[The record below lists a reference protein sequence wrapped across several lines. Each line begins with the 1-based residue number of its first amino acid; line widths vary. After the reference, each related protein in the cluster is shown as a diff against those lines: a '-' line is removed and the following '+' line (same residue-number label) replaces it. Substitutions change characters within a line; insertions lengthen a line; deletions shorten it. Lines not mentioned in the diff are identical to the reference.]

1 MTEIRTLI
9 DEIKSNRMR
18 LPEMQRAYVWKSTQV
33 RDLLD
38 SLYRKYPTGTILRW
52 ETTQKVPT
60 RDFAVSQDD
69 TKYESYYLLLDGQQR
84 LTSLK
89 AILCGEPVNVRG
101 RKRAIDIYFNLDHPD
116 KLENTKVATDD
127 DNETEFEEDDDIKI
141 TSDEEENKS
150 RLDDLNRR
158 AFVVENPLVKSQ
170 KNWISVAGVF
180 AKKIDEIDIMQRAGD
195 IKTPEGEQR
204 LKKYMV
210 RFNALKNIE
219 NYDFQVK
226 TLPAGMSYEEVT
238 EIFVRVNSAGTKLK
252 GSDLALA
259 QITAKWPTIETPEG
273 VKEGALIKFNKE
285 AENCEKHGWDIST
298 GIIVRTLVAILTA
311 QSKFKIVPSLTK
323 EDLENA
329 WPRVAKAL
337 EHTLDELK
345 NTFGLETDAT
355 LSSPYFI
362 VSLSFLYHTKNN
374 ILMED
379 EARIIKKWFLIA
391 NAKGRYS
398 RGSSETILDQ
408 DLYAIKNNNL
418 QGLLDNL
425 KMQFGRLDF
434 HTTDFENK
442 NTASG
447 IFKTMFTV
455 MRHNGALDW
464 NTPQIISMNN
474 VANRNQIEF
483 HHIFPQDFLKGKYER
498 DEINDISNQTF
509 IVKRTNVL
517 IRNDD
522 PAVYLPEVLK
532 KKGEENFKKHC
543 IPTDTTLWNIDKYP
557 EFIKKRRELL
567 TEMVNSYLKELDLIP
582 EK

>member
-1 MTEIRTLI
+1 MTELRTLI

-18 LPEMQRAYVWKSTQV
+18 LPEMQRAYIWKSTQV

-38 SLYRKYPTGTILRW
+38 SLYRNYPVGTILRW

-60 RDFAVSQDD
+60 RDFAVSQAD

-89 AILCGEPVNVRG
+89 AILCGEPVTVRG

-127 DNETEFEEDDDIKI
+127 DNETEFEEDEEVEIV
-141 TSDEEENKS
+141 SDEEENKN
-150 RLDDLNRR
+150 RLDDMNRR
-158 AFVVENPLVKSQ
+158 AFVVENPLVKNQ
-170 KNWISVAGVF
+170 NNWISVAGVF
-180 AKKIDEIDIMQRAGD
+180 SNKIGVQDIMQRAGD
-195 IKTPEGEQR
+195 ITTPEGRKR
-204 LKKYMV
+204 LDKYME
-210 RFNALKNIE
+210 RFNDLKNIE
-219 NYDFQVK
+219 RRDFQVQ
-226 TLPAGMSYEEVT
+226 TLPASKSYEEVT
-238 EIFVRVNSAGTKLK
+238 EIFVRVNQAGTKLK

-259 QITAKWPTIETPEG
+259 HITAKWPTTETS
-273 VKEGALIKFNKE
+273 EGALIKFNKE
-285 AENCEKHGWDIST
+285 AEKCEKSGWDLST
-298 GIIVRTLVAILTA
+298 GIIVRTLVAIMTA
-311 QSKFKIVPSLTK
+311 QSKFRIVPSLTK

-329 WPRVAKAL
+329 WPKVTKAL

-345 NTFGLETDAT
+345 NTFGLETNAT

-374 ILMED
+374 VLSED
-379 EARIIKKWFLIA
+379 EAKTIKKWFLIA

-398 RGSSETILDQ
+398 RGSSETYLDQ
-408 DLYAIKNNNL
+408 DLLAIKNDNL

-425 KMQFGRLDF
+425 KIQFGRLDF
-434 HTTDFENK
+434 QPIDFENK

-464 NTPQIISMNN
+464 STPQVISMNN
-474 VANRNQIEF
+474 VANRNKIEF

-498 DEINDISNQTF
+498 DDINDIANQTF
-509 IVKRTNVL
+509 IVKSTNVM
-517 IRNDD
+517 IKNDD
-522 PAVYLPEVLK
+522 PAIYLPEVLK

-543 IPTDTTLWNIDKYP
+543 IPTDQSLWHIDKYP
-557 EFIKKRRELL
+557 EFITKRRELL
-567 TEMVNSYLKELDLIP
+567 TSMLNEYLDKLDKKG
-582 EK
+582 E

>member
-1 MTEIRTLI
+1 MLF
-9 DEIKSNRMR
+9 K
-18 LPEMQRAYVWKSTQV
+18 KF
-33 RDLLD
+33 D
-38 SLYRKYPTGTILRW
+38 S
-52 ETTQKVPT
+52 
-60 RDFAVSQDD
+60 
-69 TKYESYYLLLDGQQR
+69 

-127 DNETEFEEDDDIKI
+127 DNKTEFEEDDDIKI

-170 KNWISVAGVF
+170 QNWISVAGVF
-180 AKKIDEIDIMQRAGD
+180 ANKVSVTDIMQRAGD

-204 LKKYMV
+204 LKKYMD
-210 RFNALKNIE
+210 RFTALKNIE

-259 QITAKWPTIETPEG
+259 QITAKWPTIETAEG
-273 VKEGALIKFNKE
+273 INEGALIKFNKE

-298 GIIVRTLVAILTA
+298 GIIVRTLVAILTS

-323 EDLENA
+323 EDLEGA
-329 WPRVAKAL
+329 WPKVTKAL

-362 VSLSFLYHTKNN
+362 VSLSFLYHMKNN
-374 ILMED
+374 ILTD
-379 EARIIKKWFLIA
+379 NEAKIIKKWFLIA

-464 NTPQIISMNN
+464 NTPQVLSMNN

-498 DEINDISNQTF
+498 DQINDIANQTF

-517 IRNDD
+517 IKNDD
-522 PAVYLPEVLK
+522 PAVYLPEVLV

-543 IPTDTTLWNIDKYP
+543 IPTDQSLWNISKYP
-557 EFIKKRRELL
+557 EFIAKRRQLL
-567 TEMVNSYLKELDLIP
+567 TDMVNDYLKELD
-582 EK
+582 

>member
-1 MTEIRTLI
+1 MAELRTLI

-38 SLYRKYPTGTILRW
+38 SLYRNYPVGTILRW

-60 RDFAVSQDD
+60 RDFAVSQAD

-89 AILCGEPVNVRG
+89 AILCGEPVTVRG
-101 RKRAIDIYFNLDHPD
+101 RKRAIDIYFNLDHPET
-116 KLENTKVATDD
+116 LENTKVATDD
-127 DNETEFEEDDDIKI
+127 DNVTEFEEDDEIKV
-141 TSDEEENKS
+141 TSNEEENKN
-150 RLDDLNRR
+150 RLSEMNRR
-158 AFVVENPLVKSQ
+158 AFVVENPLVKNQ
-170 KNWISVAGVF
+170 NNWISVVGVF
-180 AKKIDEIDIMQRAGD
+180 ANKIGVHDIMQRAGD
-195 IKTPEGEQR
+195 ITTEEGKKR
-204 LKKYMV
+204 LNKYME
-210 RFNALKNIE
+210 RFNDLKNIE
-219 NYDFQVK
+219 RREFQVQ
-226 TLPAGMSYEEVT
+226 TLPAAMSYEEVT
-238 EIFVRVNSAGTKLK
+238 EIFVRVNQAGTKLK

-259 QITAKWPTIETPEG
+259 HITAKWPTTETAD
-273 VKEGALIKFNKE
+273 GALVHFNKT
-285 AENCEKHGWDIST
+285 AELCEKHGWDLSI
-298 GIIVRTLVAILTA
+298 GIIVRTLVAIMTS
-311 QSKFKIVPSLTK
+311 QSKFRQVPSLTK
-323 EDLENA
+323 DELEKA
-329 WPRVAKAL
+329 WPKAKKAL

-374 ILMED
+374 ILTEK
-379 EARIIKKWFLIA
+379 EAQLIKKWFLVA

-398 RGSSETILDQ
+398 RGSSETYLDR
-408 DLYAIKNNNL
+408 DLSAIKDNNL
-418 QGLLDNL
+418 QGLLDEL
-425 KMQFGRLDF
+425 KIQFGRLDF
-434 HTTDFENK
+434 QTIDFENK

-464 NTPQIISMNN
+464 NTPQVISMNN

-498 DEINDISNQTF
+498 DEINDIANQTF

-517 IRNDD
+517 IKNED
-522 PAVYLPEVLK
+522 PAIYLPEVLE
-532 KKGEENFKKHC
+532 KKGEENFRKHC
-543 IPTDTTLWNIDKYP
+543 IPTDKRLWNIDKYP
-557 EFIKKRRELL
+557 EFIAERRKLL
-567 TEMVNSYLKELDLIP
+567 TDMINSYLKELD
-582 EK
+582 

>member
-1 MTEIRTLI
+1 MTAIRTLI
-9 DEIKSNRMR
+9 DDIKSNRMR
-18 LPEMQRAYVWKSTQV
+18 LPEMQREYVWKSTQV

-38 SLYRKYPTGTILRW
+38 SLYRRYPTGTILRW

-89 AILCGEPVNVRG
+89 VILCGEPVKVKG

-127 DNETEFEEDDDIKI
+127 DNETEFEDDDMTL

-150 RLDDLNRR
+150 RINDLNRR

-180 AKKIDEIDIMQRAGD
+180 ANKISITDIMQRAGD
-195 IKTPEGEQR
+195 IKTPEGEER
-204 LKKYMV
+204 FKKYTD
-210 RFNALKNIE
+210 RFTALKNIE

-226 TLPAGMSYEEVT
+226 TLPSGMSYEEVT

-259 QITAKWPTIETPEG
+259 QITAKWPTMETPEG
-273 VKEGALIKFNKE
+273 VKEGALRKFNKE
-285 AENCEKHGWDIST
+285 VEKCDKHGWDVST
-298 GIIVRTLVAILTA
+298 GIIVRTLVAILTS

-329 WPRVAKAL
+329 WPEVTKAL
-337 EHTLDELK
+337 EHTIDELK
-345 NTFGLETDAT
+345 NTFGLETNAT

-362 VSLSFLYHTKNN
+362 VSLSFLYHNKNN
-374 ILMED
+374 RLTDD

-408 DLYAIKNNNL
+408 DLYAIKKGNL

-434 HTTDFENK
+434 QTTDFENK
-442 NTASG
+442 NTNSG

-464 NTPQIISMNN
+464 STPQVISMNN
-474 VANRNQIEF
+474 MANRNKIEF
-483 HHIFPQDFLKGKYER
+483 HHIFPQDFLQGSYER
-498 DEINDISNQTF
+498 DKINDIANQTF
-509 IVKRTNVL
+509 IIKSTNVM
-517 IRNDD
+517 IKNED
-522 PAVYLPEVLK
+522 PAIYLPDVLK
-532 KKGEENFKKHC
+532 NKGMDNFVKHC
-543 IPTDTTLWNIDKYP
+543 IPTDTSLWNIDKYP
-557 EFIKKRRELL
+557 KFIEKRRQLL
-567 TEMVNSYLKELDLIP
+567 ADMMNDYLSELD
-582 EK
+582 KKQ

>member
-1 MTEIRTLI
+1 MTEIRNLI

-38 SLYRKYPTGTILRW
+38 SLYRKYPVGTILRW
-52 ETTQKVPT
+52 ETTQKIPT
-60 RDFAVSQDD
+60 RDFAVSQEN

-89 AILCGEPVNVRG
+89 AILCGEPVTVRG
-101 RKRAIDIYFNLDHPD
+101 RKRPIDIYFNLEHPD
-116 KLENTKVATDD
+116 TIEETKVATDD
-127 DNETEFEEDDDIKI
+127 DNETEFEDDDEIKN

-150 RLDDLNRR
+150 RLNDMKRR
-158 AFVVENPLVKSQ
+158 AFVVENPLIKNQ
-170 KNWISVAGVF
+170 KNWISVSGVF
-180 AKKIDEIDIMQRAGD
+180 ANKIDEQDIIERYGD
-195 IKTPEGEQR
+195 IKTPEAKEL
-204 LKKYMV
+204 LKKYMK
-210 RFNALKNIE
+210 RFRDLKNIE

-226 TLPAGMSYEEVT
+226 TLPATMTYEEVT

-259 QITAKWPTIETPEG
+259 QITAKWPTVETENEI
-273 VKEGALIKFNKE
+273 KEGALIKFDKE
-285 AENCEKHGWDIST
+285 VDFCEKHGWSIST
-298 GIIVRTLVAILTA
+298 GIVVRTLVAIMTS
-311 QSKFKIVPSLTK
+311 QSKFRMVPSLTK
-323 EDLENA
+323 DELESA
-329 WPRVAKAL
+329 WPKATKAL
-337 EHTLDELK
+337 EHALDELK

-362 VSLSFLYHTKNN
+362 VALSFLYHTKNN
-374 ILMED
+374 ILT
-379 EARIIKKWFLIA
+379 EAEAKLIKKWFLVA

-398 RGSSETILDQ
+398 RGSSETYLDQ
-408 DLYAIKNNNL
+408 DLTVIKNGNL

-434 HTTDFENK
+434 QPIDFENK

-464 NTPQIISMNN
+464 NTPQVLSMTN

-498 DEINDISNQTF
+498 DEINDIANQTF

-517 IRNDD
+517 IKNDD

-532 KKGEENFKKHC
+532 KNGEENFIKHC
-543 IPTDTTLWNIDKYP
+543 IPTDQTLWDINKYP
-557 EFIKKRRELL
+557 EFITERRRLL
-567 TEMVNSYLKELDLIP
+567 TDMLNDYLKALD
-582 EK
+582 

>member
-1 MTEIRTLI
+1 MTDIRSLI
-9 DEIKSNRMR
+9 EEIKSNRMR
-18 LPEMQRAYVWKSTQV
+18 LPEMQREYVWKSTQV

-38 SLYRKYPTGTILRW
+38 SLYRKYPVGTILRW
-52 ETTQKVPT
+52 ETTQKIPT
-60 RDFAVSQDD
+60 RDFAVSQEN

-89 AILCGEPVNVRG
+89 AILCGEPVTVRG
-101 RKRAIDIYFNLDHPD
+101 RKRAIDIYFNLEHPD
-116 KLENTKVATDD
+116 TLEETKVATDD
-127 DNETEFEEDDDIKI
+127 DNETEFEDDDNIKL

-150 RLDDLNRR
+150 RLTDMKRR
-158 AFVVENPLVKSQ
+158 VFVVENPLVKNQ
-170 KNWISVAGVF
+170 NNWISVAGVF
-180 AKKIDEIDIMQRAGD
+180 ANKVDEQDIIERAGD

-204 LKKYMV
+204 LKKYMR

-226 TLPAGMSYEEVT
+226 TLPASMTYEEVT

-259 QITAKWPTIETPEG
+259 QITAKWPTSEIDGITHD
-273 VKEGALIKFNKE
+273 GALVKFNKE
-285 AENCEKHGWDIST
+285 KENCEKHGWDLST
-298 GIIVRTLVAILTA
+298 GIIVRTLVAIMTS
-311 QSKFKIVPSLTK
+311 QSKFRMVSSLSK
-323 EDLENA
+323 NELEIA
-329 WPRVAKAL
+329 WPKVTKAL

-362 VSLSFLYHTKNN
+362 VALSFLYHTKNN
-374 ILMED
+374 VLSET
-379 EARIIKKWFLIA
+379 EANTIKKWFLIA

-398 RGSSETILDQ
+398 RGSSETYLDQ
-408 DLYAIKNNNL
+408 DLTTIKDNNL

-434 HTTDFENK
+434 QTIDFENK

-483 HHIFPQDFLKGKYER
+483 HHIFPQDFLKGRYER
-498 DEINDISNQTF
+498 DEINDIANQTF

-517 IRNDD
+517 IKNDD
-522 PAVYLPEVLK
+522 PAVYLPEVLQ
-532 KKGEENFKKHC
+532 KKGEENFRKHC
-543 IPTDTTLWNIDKYP
+543 IPTDQSLWNIDKYP
-557 EFIKKRRELL
+557 EFIAERRQLL
-567 TEMVNSYLKELDLIP
+567 TNMMNDYLNELD
-582 EK
+582 

>member
-38 SLYRKYPTGTILRW
+38 SLYRKYPIGTILRW
-52 ETTQKVPT
+52 ETTQKIPT
-60 RDFAVSQDD
+60 RDFAVSQED

-89 AILCGEPVNVRG
+89 AILCGEPVTVRG

-116 KLENTKVATDD
+116 TLEETKVATDD
-127 DNETEFEEDDDIKI
+127 DNETEFEDEDDVKI

-150 RLDDLNRR
+150 RLDDMNRR
-158 AFVVENPLVKSQ
+158 TFVVENPLVKNQ
-170 KNWISVAGVF
+170 NNWISVANVF
-180 AKKIDEIDIMQRAGD
+180 AKKITAIDIMQRAGD
-195 IKTPEGEQR
+195 TSTLEG
-204 LKKYMV
+204 KKKSDKYMK
-210 RFNALKNIE
+210 RFLALQNIE

-226 TLPAGMSYEEVT
+226 TLPATMTYEEVT

-259 QITAKWPTIETPEG
+259 QITAKWPTVEIDGTTH
-273 VKEGALIKFNKE
+273 EGALVKFTKE
-285 AENCEKHGWDIST
+285 ADVCEKYGWDLST
-298 GIIVRTLVAILTA
+298 GIIVRTLVAIMTA
-311 QSKFKIVPSLTK
+311 QSKFRMVPSLTK
-323 EDLENA
+323 EDLETA
-329 WPRVAKAL
+329 WPKATKAL

-362 VSLSFLYHTKNN
+362 VALSFLYHTKNN
-374 ILMED
+374 ILSED
-379 EARIIKKWFLIA
+379 EAKLIKKWFLIA

-398 RGSSETILDQ
+398 RGSSETYLDQ
-408 DLYAIKNNNL
+408 DLIAIKNNNL

-425 KMQFGRLDF
+425 IIQFGRLNF
-434 HTTDFENK
+434 QPIDFENK

-464 NTPQIISMNN
+464 NTPQVISMNN

-498 DEINDISNQTF
+498 DEINDIANQTF

-517 IRNDD
+517 IKNDD
-522 PAVYLPEVLK
+522 PAIYLPEVLQ

-543 IPTDTTLWNIDKYP
+543 IPTDKSLWNIDKYP
-557 EFIKKRRELL
+557 EFIAERRRLL
-567 TEMVNSYLKELDLIP
+567 TDMLNDYLKELDK
-582 EK
+582 EDE